1 MKRSA
6 LALGSLFDGSFNSVP
21 TYGTYLAAL
30 QAVYAGHDVGGTVP
44 TGACKMP
51 DNSFSNT
58 TTVGNPVISNLTL
71 TLNSPNVTATG
82 GITSGMCST
91 VASGTLSVTANSVA
105 VSSVSGTGF
114 SGASACTT
122 NCDLK
127 LILQQGAYTT
137 AISFVY
143 VNASTLTLN
152 GQWPGTS
159 GTISYTIDSAIPTQF
174 AASTAVND
182 PNLKFTYSCAYVSP
196 TQMTIF
202 PAWAGSN
209 GSSYNEYNNALT
221 SQGSFTGIGGYAV
234 EPFMLEWLHV
244 PLSHLR
250 YRRRCDSSVGNAC
263 Q

>member
-1 MKRSA
+1 MHRRSANNGVQRSA
-6 LALGSLFDGSFNSVP
+6 LALGTLFDGSFNSVP
-21 TYGTYLAAL
+21 TYNTYLAAL
-30 QAVYAGHDVGGTVP
+30 QAVYTGHDVGGTLP

-58 TTVGNPVISNLTL
+58 ATVGNPVVSGLTMAN
-71 TLNSPNVTATG
+71 NSTTVTGT

-105 VSSVSGTGF
+105 ISSVSGTGF
-114 SGASACTT
+114 SGASVCTT

-182 PNLKFTYSCAYVSP
+182 PNLKFTYSCAYISP

-209 GSSYNEYNNALT
+209 GTSYNEYNNALT
-221 SQGSFTGIGGYAV
+221 SQGSYTGPGGYFV
-234 EPFMLEWLHV
+234 EPFMLVASRPSPSPTL
-244 PLSHLR
+244 PSPT
-250 YRRRCDSSVGNAC
+250 
-263 Q
+263 